1 VNEENASASSSK
13 ASNASDLGK
22 IGGFSYT
29 KKVIRAESAQME
41 AKRSSQ
47 IRVFDESID
56 NILKQF
62 A

>member
-1 VNEENASASSSK
+1 VNEEIVSASSSK

-29 KKVIRAESAQME
+29 KKVMIKSESAQME

-47 IRVFDESID
+47 IRVFDETLDDI
-56 NILKQF
+56 F
-62 A
+62 

>member
-1 VNEENASASSSK
+1 MKASASPSK

-29 KKVIRAESAQME
+29 KKVIKSESIQNGAA

-47 IRVFDESID
+47 IRVFDETLD
-56 NILKQF
+56 VLF
-62 A
+62 